1 MLTCVCIGIVA
12 LALRTVQVQL
22 LDGGALA
29 RAAEAQQRVKVPL
42 WAPRGPIVDRTGQTL
57 ALSFRAVTVGVWPA
71 RIPDRTAFAQA
82 LSTFTRI
89 TPATIE
95 QRMGG
100 SAQYVFAA
108 RRVDPSTWTRI
119 KADPVL
125 GPLVSSRAIEPEQEP
140 RRVYPNGGLAAQVVG
155 TDGAGLSGVELSR
168 NDVLSARDGLASV
181 SKVNDRPTGDAHWA
195 RVLHVR
201 EPRPGKTV
209 QLTLDMRIQ
218 RLVQQTIAATRAKWH
233 AKAVTAVV
241 LDTRTGGIL
250 AMAAAPGVPPAG
262 YRAGNPEEWRLRAI
276 TDLYEPGSTF
286 KLVTFMAAL
295 QEGVILPSTP
305 FLVHDTYT
313 KTFENPHFVRTIPD
327 AHTHPVEH
335 WTAREILAHSSNVG
349 TITIAD
355 KRLGQTKLQKWIK
368 DLGFDKLTGVDLP
381 GEQRGVPLPDDKWY
395 GTGILNVPI
404 GEGIAVTPLQMAAL
418 YSSVA
423 NGGLWIQPHVTAA
436 IGSKPV
442 TSWRKRQLVTP
453 HVAREL
459 RGMLTDVVDYG
470 TGTLA
475 EIPGYSVAGKTGTT
489 PKYDAKHGNYCDPY
503 KGHCEYQTSFV
514 GFAPAKHPR
523 FVALVMVDE
532 PQSKNPYDLEGG
544 YVAAPA
550 FKRIAQGI
558 LQVLQVQ
565 PDRPGQL

>member
-1 MLTCVCIGIVA
+1 MLACVCVAIAA
-12 LALRTVQVQL
+12 LALRTVQVQV

-29 RAAEAQQRVKVPL
+29 RAAESQQRVTVPL

-57 ALSFRAVTVGVWPA
+57 ALSFRAVTVGAWPA
-71 RIPDRTAFAQA
+71 RIDDRTAFAQA
-82 LSTFTRI
+82 LSTYTRI

-100 SAQYVFAA
+100 PAKYVFVA
-108 RRVDPSTWTRI
+108 RRLDPSTWTRI

-125 GPLVSSRAIEPEQEP
+125 GPLVESRAIEPEQEP
-140 RRVYPNGGLAAQVVG
+140 RRIYPNGGLAAQVVG
-155 TDGAGLSGVELSR
+155 SDGAGLSGVELSR
-168 NDVLSARDGLASV
+168 NDVLSAHPGLASV

-209 QLTLDMRIQ
+209 QLTLDTRIQ
-218 RLVQQTIAATRAKWH
+218 RLVQQAIAATRARWH

-241 LDTRTGGIL
+241 LDTHTGGIL
-250 AMAAAPGVPPAG
+250 AMAAAPGVPPQG

-295 QEGVILPSTP
+295 QEGAILPSTP
-305 FLVHDTYT
+305 FLVPDTYT
-313 KTFENPHFVRTIPD
+313 KTFEHAPTRTIDD
-327 AHTHPVEH
+327 AHPHDPEH

-349 TITIAD
+349 TITIAE
-355 KRLGQTKLQKWIK
+355 KRLGQSKLQKWIK
-368 DLGFDKLTGVDLP
+368 DIGFDKLTGVDLP
-381 GEQRGVPLPDDKWY
+381 GEQHGVPLPDDKWY

-404 GEGIAVTPLQMAAL
+404 GESIAVTPLQMAAL
-418 YSSVA
+418 YASVA
-423 NGGLWIQPHVTAA
+423 NGGQWIQPHITAA
-436 IGSKPV
+436 IGSKPI

-475 EIPGYSVAGKTGTT
+475 KIPGYSIAGKTGTT
-489 PKYDAKHGNYCDPY
+489 PKYDAKHGSYCDPY
-503 KGHCEYQTSFV
+503 QGHCEYQTSFV

-532 PQSKNPYDLEGG
+532 PQSKNQYDIEGG

-550 FKRIAQGI
+550 FKSIAQGI
-558 LQVLQVQ
+558 LQVLQIK